1 MQAATFNPNL
11 MVADIRSSI
20 QFYQTYL
27 GFSIIQ
33 ATPETGVP
41 DWVMLQ
47 SGPSVL
53 MLQAAPN
60 IRAEYAVLAERSF
73 GGSLTFYVHVADIAA
88 LFEQMNG
95 HVPIVKP
102 LHKTPYGATEFA
114 VADPDGFILTLAQ
127 DQP

>member
-1 MQAATFNPNL
+1 MKATTFNPNL

-47 SGPSVL
+47 SGPSVV
-53 MLQAAPN
+53 MLQTAPN
-60 IRAEYAVLAERSF
+60 IRAEYPVLAQRPF
-73 GGSLTFYVHVADIAA
+73 GGSLTFYVHVPDVTA
-88 LFEQMNG
+88 LFERMKD
-95 HVPIVKP
+95 HIPIVKS